1 MKDRI
6 YCNQVGISQV
16 GSTLT
21 VAGWVHRRR
30 DHGGLI
36 FIDLRDRSGIL
47 QVVFNPDINPEAHSL
62 VQEVRSEWVLK
73 IDGIVNERPLGTENA
88 QMDTGHVELHAN
100 NLDIL
105 NPSKVPPFYINEE
118 QKIEESLRLEYR
130 YLDLR
135 RERLQKNIRL
145 RYEVVKFMRD
155 FLDRNGFLEIE
166 TPILI
171 KSTPEGA
178 RDFLVPSRLQ
188 RGSFY
193 ALPQSPQQL
202 KQLLMV
208 AGFER
213 YFQIARCFRDEDLRS
228 DRQPEFTQLDIEMS
242 FVNEDDVLDLIENLY
257 IALIKKLMPNK
268 KVNTP
273 LVRLS
278 YEESMEE
285 YGSDKPD
292 LRFGLKLATMTDIA
306 LKSKAQILHNVANS
320 GGMVKGFSVPGCN
333 SYSRKQIDEL
343 IEIAK
348 DCGAAGLVTIG
359 IEDGDSIDGLEMEQV
374 RSGLAKHLHVDE
386 VKAICRRM
394 GASRGDLILIVAGD
408 SEIVNRALS
417 VLRQEMG
424 QRLALADPDVL
435 ALAWIVDFPLLEWQ
449 PDEKRWDSPH
459 NPFSSPKDEHVDL
472 LSSQPGSVIAKQY
485 DLICNGFEMGGGSI
499 RNHKAN
505 MQKKIFELMGHSEE
519 QMYSEFGQLLN
530 ALEYGAPPHGGIACG
545 VERLVM
551 LLADE
556 ENIRETMVFPKTQSG
571 SDLLFGSPSAVD
583 KSQLKELG
591 LQVVRESKTIS
602 HDMP

>member
-1 MKDRI
+1 MKNRI
-6 YCNQVGISQV
+6 YCNQVNISQA

-36 FIDLRDRSGIL
+36 FIDLRDKSGIL

-73 IDGIVNERPLGTENA
+73 IDGTVAKRPLGTENT
-88 QMDTGHVELHAN
+88 QMDTGYVELHAS
-100 NLDIL
+100 NLNIL
-105 NPSKVPPFYINEE
+105 NSSKVPPFYINED
-118 QKIEESLRLEYR
+118 QKIDETLRLEYR

-145 RYEVVKFMRD
+145 RYQVVKFMRD
-155 FLDRNGFLEIE
+155 FLDKDGFVEIE

-213 YFQIARCFRDEDLRS
+213 YFQIARCFRDEDLRA
-228 DRQPEFTQLDIEMS
+228 DRQPEFTQLDLEMS
-242 FVNEDDVLDLIENLY
+242 FVDEDDVLDLIENLY
-257 IALIKKLMPNK
+257 VSLIKELTPNK
-268 KVNTP
+268 KVITP
-273 LVRLS
+273 LMRLS
-278 YEESMEE
+278 YHESMEK

-292 LRFGLKLATMTDIA
+292 LRFGLELATLTDIA
-306 LKSKAQILHNVANS
+306 LESKAQVLHNVVSS
-320 GGMVKGFSVPGCN
+320 GGIVKGFRAPGC
-333 SYSRKQIDEL
+333 SGYSRKQIDEL

-348 DCGAAGLVTIG
+348 DSGAAGLVTIG
-359 IEDGDSIDGLEMEQV
+359 IEGSGSIDELEMEEV
-374 RSGLAKHLHVDE
+374 RSGLSRHLTIEE
-386 VKAICRRM
+386 VKGICSRV
-394 GASRGDLILIVAGD
+394 GADRGDLILIVAGD
-408 SEIVNRALS
+408 SIIANRTLS

-424 QRLALADPDVL
+424 GRLGLTDPDVL
-435 ALAWIVDFPLLEWQ
+435 ALAWVVNFPLLEWK
-449 PDEKRWDSPH
+449 PDENRWDSPH
-459 NPFSSPKDEHVDL
+459 NPFSSPKDEHADL
-472 LSSQPGSVIAKQY
+472 LLSKPGSVIAKQY
-485 DLICNGFEMGGGSI
+485 DLVCNGFEMGGGSI
-499 RNHKAN
+499 RNHKVG
-505 MQKKIFELMGHSEE
+505 MQKKIFELMGHSEQ

-556 ENIRETMVFPKTQSG
+556 ENIRETMAFPKTQSG
-571 SDLLFGSPSAVD
+571 SDLLFGSPSPV
-583 KSQLKELG
+583 SEVQLNELG
-591 LQVVRESKTIS
+591 LQVVGE
-602 HDMP
+602 

>member
-1 MKDRI
+1 
-6 YCNQVGISQV
+6 
-16 GSTLT
+16 
-21 VAGWVHRRR
+21 
-30 DHGGLI
+30 
-36 FIDLRDRSGIL
+36 
-47 QVVFNPDINPEAHSL
+47 
-62 VQEVRSEWVLK
+62 
-73 IDGIVNERPLGTENA
+73 
-88 QMDTGHVELHAN
+88 MDTGHVELHAS
-100 NLDIL
+100 NLTIL
-105 NPSKVPPFYINEE
+105 NSSKVPPFYINED
-118 QKIEESLRLEYR
+118 QKIDETLRLEYR

-155 FLDRNGFLEIE
+155 FFDKNGFVEIE

-208 AGFER
+208 AGFEK
-213 YFQIARCFRDEDLRS
+213 YFQIARCFRDEDLRA

-242 FVNEDDVLDLIENLY
+242 FVDEEDILDLIENLY
-257 IALIKKLMPNK
+257 VSLIRALTPNK
-268 KVNTP
+268 KVTTP

-278 YEESMEE
+278 YEESIEK

-292 LRFGLKLATMTDIA
+292 LRFGLELATITDIA
-306 LKSKAQILHNVANS
+306 LESKAQILHNIANS
-320 GGMVKGFSVPGCN
+320 GGLVKGFSAPGC
-333 SYSRKQIDEL
+333 SEYSRKQIDEL

-359 IEDGDSIDGLEMEQV
+359 IEDGGSIDGLEMGQV
-374 RSGLAKHLHVDE
+374 RSGLAKYLEIEE
-386 VKAICRRM
+386 VKAICSRM
-394 GASRGDLILIVAGD
+394 GAGRGDLILIVAGD
-408 SEIVNRALS
+408 SLIVNRALS
-417 VLRQEMG
+417 VLRQEMAK
-424 QRLALADPDVL
+424 RLDLMDSDVL
-435 ALAWIVDFPLLEWQ
+435 SLAWVVNFPLLEWQ
-449 PDEKRWDSPH
+449 PDENRWDSPH
-459 NPFSSPKDEHVDL
+459 NPFSSPKDEHVGLL
-472 LSSQPGSVIAKQY
+472 LSEPGSVTAKQY

-499 RNHKAN
+499 RNHKVD

-571 SDLLFGSPSAVD
+571 SDLLFGSPSPVD
-583 KSQLKELG
+583 ESQLKELG
-591 LQVVRESKTIS
+591 LEIIS
-602 HDMP
+602 E